1 MKNKKLLFIGV
12 LTAFLMLAV
21 PFAVISFDAEDV
33 DADSTTNVAR
43 IGVNEYETLQAAIT
57 EAKSG
62 DTIEILNDFSSS
74 EKITIEKNLTI
85 DGNNHTYRYG
95 GYGNDA
101 RAIDCTDE
109 NEGTDL
115 KISNLKVS
123 FDTTYSQRGITFNS
137 PNGSLTLDDVT
148 IEGGSVVTYA
158 INVPTGAANATINID
173 NSSITG
179 RIALNLWASNLTI
192 VANGTTFTSVDP
204 VIENYKAIGLNNNGT
219 DSANGTSLT
228 INGGAII
235 AYDEGGRPSTAI
247 SENSSHNTIVI
258 SPSTQIVG
266 AIRAAIAA
274 QFYENTT
281 NFYTFYSLQGFVDD
295 LKTGETITEGDLVLL
310 RDVVL
315 SEGLNINGLT
325 TDIEING
332 NGHTLTVPEGAAITV
347 GTGQT
352 LEFSDITLNN
362 EGMIIS
368 EGTVSVSESGSGNV
382 TVTGN
387 GVFTGTNV
395 VLPDVTPTES
405 SDMGD
410 KTEFSGTDSI
420 VIKGDGEAQSSEVT
434 FNFSDGEDKITI
446 TFPKDSVFD
455 NVSSVS
461 AIKWNTGIEEYGEV
475 YDVRFYGIDA
485 GNGDILITL
494 PRTSLDGIVSVK
506 NIDENGDVLERMEIV
521 DITAD
526 YITFSTTHNSLY
538 AVSYTQL
545 SSGSSGYYPD
555 DGIDSNIIYIA
566 EIVLIVLALA
576 GLAAVI
582 RRN

>member
-21 PFAVISFDAEDV
+21 PLAVISFDADDV
-33 DADSTTNVAR
+33 NAAGGSANQLQDLIDGVDEGGTLTLLDDYTFSTK
-43 IGVNEYETLQAAIT
+43 IAIS
-57 EAKSG
+57 KDIS
-62 DTIEILNDFSSS
+62 
-74 EKITIEKNLTI
+74 I
-85 DGNNHTYRYG
+85 DGNGHVLTYKG
-95 GYGNDA
+95 AD

-123 FDTTYSQRGITFNS
+123 FDTTYSQRGINFNS

-219 DSANGTSLT
+219 YSANGTSLT

-235 AYDEGGRPSTAI
+235 AYDEKGRLSTAI

-281 NFYTFYSLQGFVDD
+281 NFYTFYSLQGFVDE

-325 TDIEING
+325 TNIEIDG
-332 NGHTLTVPEGAAITV
+332 NGHTLTIPEGAAIKV
-347 GTGQT
+347 RSGQSLT
-352 LEFSDITLNN
+352 LSNITLNN
-362 EGMIIS
+362 EGMVFS
-368 EGTVSVSESGSGNV
+368 EGTVTFSDGAYSDGY
-382 TVTGN
+382 
-387 GVFTGTNV
+387 GVFSGTGFAG
-395 VLPDVTPTES
+395 LDSDDVKEPTSMEN
-405 SDMGD
+405 
-410 KTEFSGTDSI
+410 KTEFSGEGSV
-420 VIKGDGEAQSSEVT
+420 VIEGNNTPQDDEVT
-434 FNFSDGEDKITI
+434 FDIGVNNGNVAVV
-446 TFPKDSVFD
+446 FPEGSKFD
-455 NVSSVS
+455 VVSSVS
-461 AIKWNTGIEEYGEV
+461 ATEWNSYIEGYNDV
-475 YDVRFYGIDA
+475 YDIKFYGIDS
-485 GNGDILITL
+485 GDGDILITI
-494 PRTSLDGIVSVK
+494 PRTSMDGIVSVK
-506 NIDENGDVLERMEIV
+506 NIDEDGKVLERMEIV
-521 DITAD
+521 DITKD
-526 YITFSTTHNSLY
+526 YITFKTTHNSLY
-538 AVSYTQL
+538 AVSYTQFD
-545 SSGSSGYYPD
+545 SGNVDYYPD
-555 DGIDSNIIYIA
+555 DDMDTNIIYIA

-576 GLAAVI
+576 GLVAVI